1 MSDDMIVKRP
11 LYLALVAAL
20 LMAVCSLVSGQDG
33 TAAELAILTDLPGF
47 GRAEQSVTY
56 LKASNAGAY
65 ERFGESVAMSADGNT
80 LAVGAIFE
88 DSSAAHVGGDQAD
101 FSAPNAGAVYIFTR
115 SGNTWSQQ
123 AYIKA
128 SNTGASDRFGFS
140 VALSHDGATLAVGAM
155 GEDSAATGIDGD
167 QDDNSM
173 DNAGAAYVFAR
184 RGNTWSQQAYIKASN
199 TGRVEEGDQFGYDV
213 ALNGN
218 GDTLA
223 VSAISEDSAAT
234 GIDGDQSDDSAAEI
248 GAVYVYTRDGA
259 DWSQQAYL
267 KPRRATAEALIG
279 GLLFGFAI
287 GMDESGNTL
296 AISGFNEDTNR
307 GSIYVFGRA
316 GSDWS
321 EQARLVASNPER
333 GDALGSAIAVSA
345 DGNTIAAGAFDEDSA
360 LVGIVPGDQGR
371 DDQSTDFAIGAAYV
385 FARHGDEWSQQAF
398 IKPTNTQVNQHFGW
412 ALALS
417 LDGDTLAVGAHFENG
432 GSSGI
437 NGDQRDTSAQDAG
450 AAYVYG
456 RTGTTWMP
464 RAYVKASKTSVR
476 AEFGTSVALNDD
488 GTDLAAGAP
497 RESSGATGINGNQAD
512 DSAAESGAVYI
523 YSTGSPVAP

>member
-1 MSDDMIVKRP
+1 
-11 LYLALVAAL
+11 
-20 LMAVCSLVSGQDG
+20 
-33 TAAELAILTDLPGF
+33 
-47 GRAEQSVTY
+47 
-56 LKASNAGAY
+56 
-65 ERFGESVAMSADGNT
+65 
-80 LAVGAIFE
+80 
-88 DSSAAHVGGDQAD
+88 
-101 FSAPNAGAVYIFTR
+101 
-115 SGNTWSQQ
+115 
-123 AYIKA
+123 
-128 SNTGASDRFGFS
+128 
-140 VALSHDGATLAVGAM
+140 
-155 GEDSAATGIDGD
+155 
-167 QDDNSM
+167 
-173 DNAGAAYVFAR
+173 
-184 RGNTWSQQAYIKASN
+184 
-199 TGRVEEGDQFGYDV
+199 
-213 ALNGN
+213 
-218 GDTLA
+218 
-223 VSAISEDSAAT
+223 
-234 GIDGDQSDDSAAEI
+234 
-248 GAVYVYTRDGA
+248 
-259 DWSQQAYL
+259 
-267 KPRRATAEALIG
+267 
-279 GLLFGFAI
+279 LFGFAI

-385 FARHGDEWSQQAF
+385 FARHGAEWSQQAF

-417 LDGDTLAVGAHFENG
+417 LDGDTLTVGAHFENG

-464 RAYVKASKTSVR
+464 RAYVKASNTSGR

-488 GTDLAAGAP
+488 GTVLAAGAP

-523 YSTGSPVAP
+523 YSTGSPVVP